1 MTLHMVV
8 VGKTQKGEREVAE
21 RVLRTGI
28 GSPQSHFWFEPDL
41 FLDHAQLYFRS
52 ASSFCPSADHWHVSY
67 TRKDSIYTQAS
78 GTTHREMQNTKQKKL
93 RQSKTASQKVLF
105 KILIEI

>member
-1 MTLHMVV
+1 MTLHMVT

-41 FLDHAQLYFRS
+41 FLDQAQFYFTS
-52 ASSFCPSADHWHVSY
+52 ASSFLLFNVCLFIFERERDRDRETAGKGQ
-67 TRKDSIYTQAS
+67 RKKETQ
-78 GTTHREMQNTKQKKL
+78 NPKQ
-93 RQSKTASQKVLF
+93 A
-105 KILIEI
+105 

>member
-1 MTLHMVV
+1 MTLHMVT

-41 FLDHAQLYFRS
+41 FLDQAQFYFTS
-52 ASSFCPSADHWHVSY
+52 ASSFLLFNVCLFIFERDRQRQRDSREGAEKEGDTESQAGLVLSA
-67 TRKDSIYTQAS
+67 
-78 GTTHREMQNTKQKKL
+78 
-93 RQSKTASQKVLF
+93 QSPARGSNSRTVRS
-105 KILIEI
+105 